1 MVRSQGILAIVLAV
15 ALVLAGCGPKDTSAD
30 RNQSDA
36 AAEQVVN
43 VVARGLTFEAPSEIL
58 SGWTTFRFR
67 NESPMVHF
75 ALIEKLPN
83 GQGIESQQRDAAP
96 VFQEGMDLL
105 NAGDADAAMAKF
117 GDVPAWFG
125 QIVYLGG
132 PGLTSP
138 GHVSEATVKLKP
150 GTYLLECYMKTNG
163 VFHSYNP
170 DSTSYGMVHEFTVT
184 ADSSQQ
190 QEPTAQ
196 IAVEVSSKTG
206 FTMSG
211 TPAAGRQTFSVTFVD
226 QIAHENF
233 VGHDV
238 HVARLPEDADIDN
251 LEQWMDW
258 RQPGGLQTPSPVEFV
273 GGLNE
278 MPAGSHGYF
287 TVNLEPGRYALV
299 SEVPGIQAKGLLRT
313 FMVK

>member
-1 MVRSQGILAIVLAV
+1 MIRKQVSLVLGLAL
-15 ALVLAGCGPKDTSAD
+15 ALVLASCGSNNKDTEGKSSGKAG
-30 RNQSDA
+30 
-36 AAEQVVN
+36 EQVVN
-43 VVARGLTFEAPSEIL
+43 VIAKGLTFEAPGKIP
-58 SGWTTFRFR
+58 SGWTTFRFS
-67 NESPMVHF
+67 NKSTMVHF
-75 ALIEKLPN
+75 ALIEKLPE
-83 GQGIESQQRDAAP
+83 GQGIESQQREVAP
-96 VFQEGMDLL
+96 VFQKGMDLL
-105 NAGDADAAMAKF
+105 SAGDTDAAMAEF
-117 GDVPAWFG
+117 GKLPAWFG

-138 GHVSEATVKLKP
+138 GHVSEATVKLEP
-150 GTYLLECYMKTNG
+150 GTYLLECYVKTNG

-196 IAVEVSSKTG
+196 IAVEISSKTG

-238 HVARLPEDADIDN
+238 HVARLPEDADIDK

-278 MPAGSHGYF
+278 MPSGSRGYF
-287 TVNLEPGRYALV
+287 TVNLKPGRYALV

-313 FMVK
+313 FTVE